1 MPINYKYLMALT
13 NLNWSS
19 KELSYNWNNTEEI
32 KMDIGFEIRKQ
43 ILIDALTNGLYEPE
57 FEMPSDDDINEF
69 FCENHYDMCSVVDA
83 EEEFRC
89 SGVETNLGADY
100 SRHYEAEQVAKQ
112 LSCGAWVSWTFW
124 FGGGKHGQPES
135 VEWIDQAYQVDCSEE
150 VKTITVRT
158 FKQLDNQ

>member
-1 MPINYKYLMALT
+1 
-13 NLNWSS
+13 
-19 KELSYNWNNTEEI
+19 
-32 KMDIGFEIRKQ
+32 MDVGFEIRKQ
-43 ILIDALTNGLYEPE
+43 ILIDALTNGFYEPE
-57 FEMPSDDDINEF
+57 FGMPNDDNINEF
-69 FCENHYDMCSVVDA
+69 FYEYHHDICSVIDA
-83 EEEFRC
+83 EQEFRC
-89 SGVETNLGADY
+89 SGVATNLKADG

-135 VEWIDQAYQVDCSEE
+135 VEWIDQAYQVDFSEE